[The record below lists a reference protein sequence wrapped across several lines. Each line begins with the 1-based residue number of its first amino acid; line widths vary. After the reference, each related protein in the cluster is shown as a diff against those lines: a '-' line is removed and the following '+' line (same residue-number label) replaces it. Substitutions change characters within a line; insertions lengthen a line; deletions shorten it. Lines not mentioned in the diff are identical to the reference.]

1 MLAIVSPPFT
11 VAEASDRE
19 MAIPADKTVAIPTD
33 KTVAIPTDKTV
44 PVPTDKTVAVPTD
57 TPGAIS
63 PESNI
68 ADSHAGEQTSKP
80 PEKKARV
87 SQEETIPG

>member
-11 VAEASDRE
+11 VAEASDKE

-33 KTVAIPTDKTV
+33 KTVA
-44 PVPTDKTVAVPTD
+44 VPTD
-57 TPGAIS
+57 TPVAIS

>member
-11 VAEASDRE
+11 VAEASDKE

-44 PVPTDKTVAVPTD
+44 AVPTD
-57 TPGAIS
+57 TPVAIS